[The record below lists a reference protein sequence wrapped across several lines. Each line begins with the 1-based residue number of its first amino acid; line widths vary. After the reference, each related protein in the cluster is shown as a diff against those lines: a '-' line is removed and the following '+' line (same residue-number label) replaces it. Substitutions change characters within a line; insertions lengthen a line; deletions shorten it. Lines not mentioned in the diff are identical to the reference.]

1 MAVKRKKSGR
11 VFRFRKNTV
20 DLDEV
25 LIRNVIEVVKLS
37 VAERYLVPQNVLRNQ
52 TKGFKVR
59 VKFGH
64 HGQRGSEDVFDEVA
78 DGDVI
83 GKSDV
88 FAGRNEFTVAHQWR
102 HALGQRSA
110 QAKTGAACGEAK
122 LDFVF
127 RLKN

>member
-11 VFRFRKNTV
+11 VFRFRENTV

-37 VAERYLVPQNVLRNQ
+37 VAERDLVPQDVLRNQ
-52 TKGFKVR
+52 TKGFQVR

-64 HGQRGSEDVFDEVA
+64 HGQGGSEDVFDEVS

-88 FAGRNEFTVAHQWR
+88 FAGRNEFTVAHQ
-102 HALGQRSA
+102 
-110 QAKTGAACGEAK
+110 
-122 LDFVF
+122 
-127 RLKN
+127 

>member
-88 FAGRNEFTVAHQWR
+88 FAGRNEFTVAHQ
-102 HALGQRSA
+102 
-110 QAKTGAACGEAK
+110 
-122 LDFVF
+122 
-127 RLKN
+127 